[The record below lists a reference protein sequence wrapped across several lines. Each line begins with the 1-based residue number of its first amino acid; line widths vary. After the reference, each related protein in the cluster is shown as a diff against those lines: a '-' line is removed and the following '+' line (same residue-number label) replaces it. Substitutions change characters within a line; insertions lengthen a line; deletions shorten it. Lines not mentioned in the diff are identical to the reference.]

1 MDIATVREMSDR
13 LFETFRRNPV
23 VLGPSLLAADFAS
36 LGEELRA
43 VEASGIHVLHV
54 DVMDGVFVP
63 NLSFG
68 FPILESIRPHTHLPF
83 DCHLMIAD
91 PDRSD
96 YIERFG
102 SLGAAMI
109 SFHLESFGF
118 AQCSVEG
125 ETTPTIS
132 QILPEI
138 HPTWNHLA
146 TRDTIQRSAKLVER
160 IHRLGA
166 KAGVAISPQTP
177 LSTVLPFLEPV
188 DFVLIMSVEPGFGN
202 QSFMPKTLDKVRELR
217 KIYGDSKVIS
227 IDGGV
232 KEATIGE
239 CVAAGVRY
247 PIAGTAFFRKPENPP
262 QSLADYYKQ
271 KSQILMNACTLKNP

>member
-1 MDIATVREMSDR
+1 MSDH
-13 LFETFRRNPV
+13 LFKIFQREPV

-36 LGEELRA
+36 LATEMRA
-43 VEASGIHVLHV
+43 VEAAGLHVLHV

-68 FPILESIRPHTHLPF
+68 FPILESVRSHTRIPF

-91 PDRSD
+91 PDRGD

-102 SLGAAMI
+102 AVGAAMI

-118 AQCSVEG
+118 AQCSAEG
-125 ETTPTIS
+125 EVVPTIS
-132 QILPEI
+132 RITPEI
-138 HPTWNHLA
+138 YPMWNHLA
-146 TRDTIQRSAKLVER
+146 TRDAFQRSAQLVKR
-160 IHRLGA
+160 IHQLGA
-166 KAGVAISPQTP
+166 KAGIAISPKTP
-177 LSTVLPFLEPV
+177 LSAALPFLEPV

-202 QSFMPKTLDKVRELR
+202 QSFMPETLDKVRELR
-217 KIYGDSKVIS
+217 RIYGDSKLIS

-232 KEATIGE
+232 KEATIGM

-247 PIAGTAFFRKPENPP
+247 PIAGTAFFRKPEFPP
-262 QSLADYYKQ
+262 QSLDNYYKERNL
-271 KSQILMNACTLKNP
+271 ILIASSRTISPKH